1 MCVIQYGDYANYPTV
16 SIADG
21 VVPTEGAAQPH
32 PDGQPP
38 AAAAGNVLIADEHKA
53 EATNVPAG
61 NHPEPGR
68 NVFQDKA
75 IKNMKDHVA
84 SVAKKDDAEV
94 DVKTAETTRAA
105 DPAEHE
111 ENKAVMPPPP
121 LPPNELNDVRTEG
134 ARQEQRV
141 PPPVRQPPQRERE
154 QAEQRKQ
161 QPDKV
166 AAAQAAAGFNDVADG
181 ANAAAAPKPADPPKG
196 DTPADAAATPEA
208 TLNEEERIRNE
219 LFPGEG
225 A

>member
-1 MCVIQYGDYANYPTV
+1 MPT
-16 SIADG
+16 D
-21 VVPTEGAAQPH
+21 GAAQPH

-38 AAAAGNVLIADEHKA
+38 APAAGNVLLADEHKA

-68 NVFQDKA
+68 NVFQDKVL
-75 IKNMKDHVA
+75 KNMKDPVA
-84 SVAKKDDAEV
+84 SVAKKDDAVKV
-94 DVKTAETTRAA
+94 DVKTAETTKAA

-134 ARQEQRV
+134 ARQEQQVRP

-166 AAAQAAAGFNDVADG
+166 AAAQAAASSSDTVAG
-181 ANAAAAPKPADPPKG
+181 ANAAAAPKPADPPKE
-196 DTPADAAATPEA
+196 DTPSEPVATPEA
-208 TLNEEERIRNE
+208 TLNEEEKIRKE
-219 LFPGEG
+219 LFPESS
-225 A
+225 